1 MNIVVTILIILHLIG
16 MAYLFGSFLVG
27 IKDTVKGQGRIV
39 RGMLDGAL
47 LQLITGIALV
57 GIYSAHLVPDE
68 EVNNAGVGI
77 KFIIALA
84 IYVLAL
90 VFRKRAVAP
99 SWVLWLIGSLTL
111 VNIVLG
117 VTSAMVG

>member
-68 EVNNAGVGI
+68 NVNNAGVGI

-99 SWVLWLIGSLTL
+99 SWVLWLIGGLTL

-117 VTSAMVG
+117 VTSAMVH

>member
-39 RGMLDGAL
+39 RGMLDGSL

-68 EVNNAGVGI
+68 EVNNAGIGV
-77 KFIIALA
+77 KFIIAVA

-90 VFRKRAVAP
+90 VFRKRTVAP
-99 SWVLWLIGSLTL
+99 SWVLWLIGGLTL

>member
-68 EVNNAGVGI
+68 EVNNAGIGV
-77 KFIIALA
+77 KFIIAVA

-90 VFRKRAVAP
+90 VFRKRTVAP
-99 SWVLWLIGSLTL
+99 SWVLWLIGGLTL

-117 VTSAMVG
+117 VTSARVG

>member
-68 EVNNAGVGI
+68 EVKNAGIGV
-77 KFIIALA
+77 KFIIAVA

-90 VFRKRAVAP
+90 VFRKRTVAP
-99 SWVLWLIGSLTL
+99 SWVLWLIGGLTL

>member
-68 EVNNAGVGI
+68 EVNNAGIGV
-77 KFIIALA
+77 KFIIAVA

-90 VFRKRAVAP
+90 VFRKRTVAP
-99 SWVLWLIGSLTL
+99 SWVLWLIGGLTL